1 MIDGMSFFAILFALM
16 LEQARPLQRDNPA
29 YQGLKAW
36 AVSVRPRSDTQEN
49 ESEQIL
55 PTST

>member
-36 AVSVRPRSDTQEN
+36 AVSVRRSLDAQVD
-49 ESEQIL
+49 ESEQVL
-55 PTST
+55 APSP